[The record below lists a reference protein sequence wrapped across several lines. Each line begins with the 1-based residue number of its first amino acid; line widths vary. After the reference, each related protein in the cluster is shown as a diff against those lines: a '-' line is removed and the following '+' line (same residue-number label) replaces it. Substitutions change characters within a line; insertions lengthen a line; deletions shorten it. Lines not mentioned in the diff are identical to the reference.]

1 MARWNS
7 DSIPN
12 QKGKIAVIT
21 GGNIGL
27 GYQISHDLANKG
39 AHIIIACRTKSK
51 GQKAIENIEKS
62 LNRKIS
68 AEVITLDLTSK
79 KSISNFAIEFGKK
92 YRKLDLLI
100 NNAGVINLI
109 SREETNGGLE
119 MHMATNHYGHFAL
132 TALLIPYISKAKS
145 ARVVTMSSGAYRS
158 GDIDFNDINWNNRTY
173 SRSKS
178 YGDSKLAN
186 MLFMMELERFFIKNS
201 IDAISLSAHPGLSA
215 TERQQT
221 IGIGGRLTKFLAQ
234 PVTIGALPALMA
246 ATHPDAKGG
255 EYYGPRWFI
264 RGYPKL
270 EKKKPI
276 VFNKD
281 LAKKLWALSEQIT
294 GVRF

>member
-7 DSIPN
+7 DNIPN
-12 QKGKIAVIT
+12 LKGKIAVIT

-27 GYQISHDLANKG
+27 GYQISLELANKG
-39 AHIIIACRTKSK
+39 AHIVIACRTKSK
-51 GQKAIENIEKS
+51 GQKAIENIKKS
-62 LNRKIS
+62 LNRKVS
-68 AEVITLDLTSK
+68 AEVITLDLTNQ
-79 KSISNFAIEFGKK
+79 KSISNFAAEFGKK

-109 SREETNGGLE
+109 NREETNSGLE

-132 TALLIPYISKAKS
+132 TALLIPYISKADN

-158 GDIDFNDINWNNRTY
+158 GDINFSDLNWNNRAY

-186 MLFMMELERFFIKNS
+186 MLFMMELERYFIKNK
-201 IDAISLSAHPGLSA
+201 INAISLSAHPGLSA

-221 IGIGGRLTKFLAQ
+221 IGIGGKLTKYLAQ

-246 ATHPDAKGG
+246 ATHPDAKGA
-255 EYYGPRWFI
+255 EYYGPRWFV

-270 EKKKPI
+270 EKKKPV

-281 LAKKLWALSEQIT
+281 LAKKLWLLSEQIT